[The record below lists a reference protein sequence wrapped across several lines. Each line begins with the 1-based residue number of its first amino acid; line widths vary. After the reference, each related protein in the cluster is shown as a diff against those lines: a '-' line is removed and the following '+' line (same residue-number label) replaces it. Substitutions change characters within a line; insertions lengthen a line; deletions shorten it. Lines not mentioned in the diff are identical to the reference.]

1 MIKKRL
7 GQDIFL
13 RIYVMRLG
21 GTKEDFTDAT
31 DITASIWRM
40 DSGEAVMKQPEVK
53 GNQLRIQFAASE
65 QASYGAFGVTVT
77 YNKPDE
83 ESETGYRRYIVDCP
97 FAFELVAT
105 TDNCCCDHVDVS
117 SDPVELSGYIEV
129 AADGINGK
137 DGVTPHIGANGNWF
151 IGDADTGIKAKGIK
165 GDKGD
170 PGRDGVDGTDGVDG
184 IDGTDGRNGQD
195 GVDGN
200 LIWPTCR
207 VDSSGYLVV
216 DVPDGQGDCNLVID
230 EEGYLCQQ
238 LSDLV

>member
-21 GTKEDFTDAT
+21 GTKEDFTDAA

-65 QASYGAFGVTVT
+65 QVSYGAFGVTVT
-77 YNKPDE
+77 YNKPDS
-83 ESETGYRRYIVDCP
+83 ESETGYRQYIVDCP
-97 FAFELVAT
+97 FAFELVAFI
-105 TDNCCCDHVDVS
+105 DNCCCDHVDLTY
-117 SDPVELSGYIEV
+117 DPIDLSGYIEV
-129 AADGINGK
+129 ATDGINGK

-151 IGDADTGIKAKGIK
+151 IGETDTGISAQGK
-165 GDKGD
+165 
-170 PGRDGVDGTDGVDG
+170 PGR
-184 IDGTDGRNGQD
+184 D

-200 LIWPTCR
+200 LIWPTCG

-216 DVPDGQGDCNLVID
+216 DVPDGQGDCNLIID
-230 EEGYLCQQ
+230 EDGYLCQQ
-238 LSDLV
+238 FSDLV

>member
-13 RIYVMRLG
+13 RVYVMRLG

-40 DSGEAVMKQPEVK
+40 DSGESVMKQPEVK
-53 GNQLRIQFAASE
+53 GNQLRIQLAASE
-65 QASYGAFGVTVT
+65 QVSYGAFGVTVI
-77 YNKPDE
+77 YNKPDS
-83 ESETGYRRYIVDCP
+83 ESETGYRQYVVDCP
-97 FAFELVAT
+97 FAFELVVF
-105 TDNCCCDHVDVS
+105 TDNCCCDHVDLS

-151 IGDADTGIKAKGIK
+151 IGETDTGIKAKGE
-165 GDKGD
+165 
-170 PGRDGVDGTDGVDG
+170 PGR
-184 IDGTDGRNGQD
+184 D

-200 LIWPTCR
+200 LIWPTCG

-216 DVPDGQGDCNLVID
+216 DVPDEQGDCNLIID